1 MKEVLKKIFETHPG
15 KSTMTINGKCSDCG
29 RKVTV
34 VVEPT
39 SGGYGLMG
47 GVLDKT
53 SSENYSITCLD
64 CYKSNHK
71 IAKRCA
77 DNATITQ

>member
-1 MKEVLKKIFETHPG
+1 MKEVLKKIFEAHPG

-34 VVEPT
+34 VVETT
-39 SGGYGLMG
+39 SGGYGLLG

-53 SSENYSITCLD
+53 SSGNYSVTCMD
-64 CYKSNHK
+64 CYKSNFK
-71 IAKRCA
+71 IAERRTLK
-77 DNATITQ
+77 ATTTY

>member
-1 MKEVLKKIFETHPG
+1 MKEVLKKIFDAHPG
-15 KSTMTINGKCSDCG
+15 KSTIIINGICSHCG

-39 SGGYGLMG
+39 SGGYGLLG

-53 SSENYSITCLD
+53 SPENYSITCMD
-64 CYKSNHK
+64 CYNSNHK
-71 IAKRCA
+71 ITKPYAA
-77 DNATITQ
+77 NATTPQ